1 MKMKKI
7 LMLVSILMLAHIQA
21 FAGGAESHGGQ
32 VVICPG
38 KEPVMLDYYQATLP
52 TQAEGKPD
60 LVDISKMSSDDVLTL
75 FKSRIENAGQ
85 LWGEY
90 NNALEVLGPINTWLE
105 GNLQFV
111 SDSDPAYT
119 LPQNCTLQQ
128 VAVRQDS
135 TMYVDPTVL
144 QQLSPAQ
151 QGILRAHEALYYV
164 ASQVNGRTSSVEVRM
179 VIRNLLMKNVD
190 IVALSKTVHE
200 MGSNLFWWEDFSNGL
215 TYYSEKGD
223 RTAVLQLLYS
233 YLVSGNHLGYSLT
246 LMNSGA
252 PENFTEGGT
261 LVCSDNSFG
270 DCQTEEGS
278 RQCIFENV
286 WSYHVGTDFVH
297 QFELQCTDG
306 TDIHFTTHPELQ
318 SYPKPAPGCVAAVV
332 QDVAGSQI
340 AINKP
345 NVTLGTE
352 TGTTTQL
359 AEAFLVTSTQTVSEV
374 QLKLDSVTPI
384 GTQSDAMVT
393 VQIVPDSITSA
404 TEGSSSLPT
413 TPSNAPVTSG
423 SISATSAISASF
435 IGQIPEFYDFCF
447 PGAIGGNC
455 PAVGT
460 GKTESG
466 VTLHAGQI
474 YWIVV
479 TTSAPAT
486 STSYVEWRGTNTG
499 TPNDDGYVFLNG
511 QNWVPVN
518 GANASHFNFDFM
530 LGC

>member
-7 LMLVSILMLAHIQA
+7 LLLVSLLMLAHINA

-60 LVDISKMSSDDVLTL
+60 LVDISKMSSDDVLSL

-90 NNALEVLGPINTWLE
+90 DNALEVLGPIDTWLE

-164 ASQVNGRTSSVEVRM
+164 ASQVNGRTSSIEVRM
-179 VIRNLLMKNVD
+179 VIRNLLMKNID

-200 MGSNLFWWEDFSNGL
+200 MGSNLFWWEDFANGL
-215 TYYSEKGD
+215 TYHSEKGD
-223 RTAVLQLLYS
+223 RGAVLQLFYS
-233 YLVSGNHLGYSLT
+233 YLVSGDHLGYSLT
-246 LMNSGA
+246 LFDSGA
-252 PENFTEGGT
+252 PENFTEGGS
-261 LVCSDNSFG
+261 LVCSDNNFG
-270 DCQTEEGS
+270 DCQTKEGS
-278 RQCIFENV
+278 RQCIFANV
-286 WSYHVGTDFVH
+286 WSYYSGTNIVH

-306 TDIHFTTHPELQ
+306 TDIHFTTHPELP
-318 SYPKPAPGCVAAVV
+318 SYPKPSSCVAAVV
-332 QDVAGSQI
+332 EDDAGSQV

-345 NVTLGTE
+345 NVTLGAE
-352 TGTTTQL
+352 IGTTTQL

-374 QLKLDSVTPI
+374 QLKLDAVTPH
-384 GTQSDAMVT
+384 GTQLGATVS
-393 VQIVPDSITSA
+393 VQIVPDSLTSA
-404 TEGSSSLPT
+404 TGSSSSLPT
-413 TPSNAPVTSG
+413 MPSNTPVISG
-423 SISATSAISASF
+423 SISAMSALSSSL
-435 IGQIPEFYDFCF
+435 IGELPEFYDFCF

-455 PAVGT
+455 PTVGS
-460 GKTESG
+460 GKTGSG

-499 TPNDDGYVFLNG
+499 APNEGGYVFLNG
-511 QNWVPVN
+511 QNWIPVN